1 MGGDEVSLGTARNCG
16 HLLYCGRYRGTRAIP
31 GSDGRCGPNNGPQ
44 CASCRRSFRVQNSE
58 DSEESNEEYDESNEE
73 EDLTDDSD
81 EEEDLTD
88 DSDEEE
94 ELEND
99 EGVNVDVGS
108 NLTLYCGR
116 FLGRRA
122 IPGSDGRCGPNNG
135 PQCVSCRR
143 SFPADSSDDDDC
155 SDGSIYW
162 DSDSEDGKRYFMRK
176 KLRWMERRSDALQ
189 KAMQLRQ
196 RRRRRDLRAQQ
207 LERQEMQDNHR
218 EFMGKQIRKIE
229 EMKSKLD
236 HNEVSSNN
244 FDKFCNGAAK
254 KLSKLEI
261 HKRSKKSIAVLGPSG
276 VGKSTIINT
285 FAGMTVTQTGLSEC
299 TEDFSLVYSNGEIDF
314 YDVPGTHDHRKDF
327 YTLQRLHTLKTL
339 HMVLIVY
346 ESRVD
351 HITKI
356 SRLMKTVD
364 IPFTCVRN
372 KCDFASCPPEEWR
385 DCKDNDTE
393 LLNTVCKPIR
403 VPLFFLGRVSGDET
417 AMQGFEDLRRSVQ
430 AKIAVL

>member
-1 MGGDEVSLGTARNCG
+1 MG
-16 HLLYCGRYRGTRAIP
+16 GTRAIP

-81 EEEDLTD
+81 EEE
-88 DSDEEE
+88 

-108 NLTLYCGR
+108 NLTLCCGR

-143 SFPADSSDDDDC
+143 SFPADS
-155 SDGSIYW
+155 
-162 DSDSEDGKRYFMRK
+162 SEDGKRYFMRK

-276 VGKSTIINT
+276 V
-285 FAGMTVTQTGLSEC
+285 
-299 TEDFSLVYSNGEIDF
+299 
-314 YDVPGTHDHRKDF
+314 
-327 YTLQRLHTLKTL
+327 
-339 HMVLIVY
+339 
-346 ESRVD
+346 
-351 HITKI
+351 
-356 SRLMKTVD
+356 
-364 IPFTCVRN
+364 
-372 KCDFASCPPEEWR
+372 
-385 DCKDNDTE
+385 
-393 LLNTVCKPIR
+393 
-403 VPLFFLGRVSGDET
+403 
-417 AMQGFEDLRRSVQ
+417 
-430 AKIAVL
+430 